1 MTLNLTNTVFNFLKK
16 NPTKKF
22 TAREIAQW
30 IFENYPEKCRQKQ
43 KRSTATITPLKD
55 ATALIQ
61 QIVAEIG
68 SQRPQLQKRYP
79 EIKTTEGRPRQYYF
93 TKQTDSAEID
103 TAEDNAEDRTKDSS
117 VKEHDLYPLL
127 SKFLWSELA
136 VYSKRINKKCS
147 HNKHGFGGNKWL
159 YPDLVGIQDLSK
171 EWNREIKDCV
181 LQYFDKKTKL
191 WSFEV
196 KILINRSNLRKAF
209 FQTVSNSSWANFS
222 YLVASDVEG
231 VDTLKELRMLSSLR
245 GIGFIRLD
253 KENASESEIIIPAKE
268 RSDIDW
274 NTANRLWKQTKT
286 FFIISSS
293 FVNFIKLA
301 RCVHPIGIISIH
313 EGYKKDAIV

>member
-43 KRSTATITPLKD
+43 KNSTAIITPLNSD
-55 ATALIQ
+55 AALIQ

-68 SQRPQLQKRYP
+68 AKRPQLQKRYS

-93 TKQTDSAEID
+93 TEQTDSAEID
-103 TAEDNAEDRTKDSS
+103 AIEDNAKSRTEDGS

-127 SKFLWSELA
+127 SKFLWSEFA
-136 VYSKRINKKCS
+136 VYSKRINEKCS
-147 HNKHGFGGNKWL
+147 RNKHGAGGNKWL
-159 YPDLVGIQDLSK
+159 YPDLVGMQDLSS

-209 FQTVSNSSWANFS
+209 FQTVSNSSWANLS
-222 YLVASDVEG
+222 YLVASEIEG
-231 VDTLKELRMLSSLR
+231 VDTLKELRMLSSLH
-245 GIGFIRLD
+245 GVGFIRLN
-253 KENASESEIIIPAKE
+253 KENSSESEILIPAKE

-274 NTANRLWKQTKT
+274 DTANRLVEENKD
-286 FFIISSS
+286 FLDY
-293 FVNFIKLA
+293 IKLI
-301 RCVHPIGIISIH
+301 RQFYQTGEMRPLDWDHMYP
-313 EGYKKDAIV
+313 